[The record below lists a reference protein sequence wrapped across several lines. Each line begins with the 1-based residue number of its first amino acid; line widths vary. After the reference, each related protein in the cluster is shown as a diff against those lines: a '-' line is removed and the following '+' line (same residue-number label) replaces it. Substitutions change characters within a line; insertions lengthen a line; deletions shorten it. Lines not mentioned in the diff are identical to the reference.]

1 MIIRF
6 GTRLIQE
13 DQIHTYISSTIKVLK
28 SMGVNSGSRVAL
40 YDTNTVEYAVLVLC
54 FWRMGI
60 IACPINPHLPLPQA
74 KAYAQKIS
82 ALFFFKREDI
92 KKIVAFDS
100 RLQLSAAEK
109 WPPFDPSQEAV
120 IVATSGSN
128 GEPKAALLTIGNLMA
143 NAKGARAV
151 IPFESNDGWL
161 LSLPLYHVSGLS
173 IVARCL
179 EADSTLIIAGSDS
192 LSDDI
197 KRPGVTHVS
206 LVPTQMYRLLNK
218 PEDIAILKKLKAI
231 LIGGSAISQT
241 LLERALNHALPVFI
255 TYGLTETASQV
266 ATVRVVHAEKPW
278 AHILPGRDVVLS
290 SEGEVLVKG
299 DVVFKGY
306 ILGQKIHR
314 PVDDQGYFHTG
325 DLGEINTEGHLRIK
339 GRRDNMFICAGENI
353 HPEEIERVLLTLPG
367 IKQAIVVPQSNPEYG
382 QVPVAF
388 CEMDKEENIVK
399 LRDECRRSLPALK
412 VPQFFYPWPTLAQ
425 GLKPSRKIL
434 TALAGTLQA
443 K

>member
-13 DQIHTYISSTIKVLK
+13 NQIHTYISSTIKVLK
-28 SMGVNSGSRVAL
+28 SMGISSGSRVAL
-40 YDTNTVEYAVLVLC
+40 YDTNTVEYAVLILC
-54 FWRMGI
+54 FWRMGV
-60 IACPINPHLPLPQA
+60 IACPLNPHWPLSQA

-100 RLQLSAAEK
+100 RQQLAATEK
-109 WPPFDPSQEAV
+109 WPDFDPSQEAV

-143 NAKGARAV
+143 NAKGARAI

-179 EADSTLIIAGSDS
+179 EADSTLIIATSDA
-192 LSDDI
+192 LIDDI

-206 LVPTQMYRLLNK
+206 LVPTQFYRLLNN
-218 PEDIAILKKLKAI
+218 PEDISILKKLKAM
-231 LIGGSAISQT
+231 LVGGSAISQA
-241 LLERALNHALPVFI
+241 LLEQALNNALPIFI

-278 AHILPGRDVVLS
+278 AKILPCRDVVLS
-290 SEGEVLVKG
+290 AAGEILVKG
-299 DVVFKGY
+299 DILFKGY
-306 ILGQKIHR
+306 ILGQKVQR

-325 DLGEINTEGHLRIK
+325 DLGEINTEGYLRIK

-388 CEMDKEENIVK
+388 CDMDKEENVVK
-399 LRDECRRSLPALK
+399 LNEECRRLLPALK
-412 VPQFFYPWPTLAQ
+412 VPQFFYHWPITAE
-425 GLKPSRKIL
+425 GLKPSRKTL
-434 TALAGTLQA
+434 TALAGKLQA